1 MCLIINMSYNFCI
14 SLQEQLK
21 AMDDMSVRVSGQTS
35 LPIPNH
41 ILDRMH
47 VYRKYVDVADGEV
60 MNAFRS

>member
-1 MCLIINMSYNFCI
+1 MSYKVCI
-14 SLQEQLK
+14 SLKEQLQ
-21 AMDDMSVRVSGQTS
+21 AMDDMSVRAPGQTP

-60 MNAFRS
+60 MNALSS